1 MALILSV
8 PLANQ
13 LQVFFLNLRDVY
25 EIRERSS
32 RIYSWPALV
41 TSQILV
47 ELPWNIM
54 GSTLFFLCWYWT
66 VGFPTDRGGY
76 TYLLLGILF
85 PIYYTTIGQA
95 VAATSPTAE
104 IAGILFSFLFSF
116 VLTFDGVVQPYSQ
129 LGWWRWMYRVS
140 PYTYLIEG
148 LVSQGKLSPSD
159 GPPSLTNVPPV
170 QFSPDSRSSVPQK
183 SLQ

>member
-13 LQVFFLNLRDVY
+13 LQVVFLNIRKVY
-25 EIRERSS
+25 EIRERPS

-47 ELPWNIM
+47 EIPWNIL
-54 GSTLFFLCWYWT
+54 GSTFFFFCWYWT
-66 VGFPTDRGGY
+66 IGFPTDRGGY
-76 TYLLLGILF
+76 TYLMLGILF
-85 PIYYTTIGQA
+85 PTYYTTIGQA
-95 VAATSPTAE
+95 VAAMSPTAE

-116 VLTFDGVVQPYSQ
+116 VLTFDGVVQPFSQ
-129 LGWWRWMYRVS
+129 LGWWRWVYRIS

-148 LVSQGKLSPSD
+148 LVSQSKFRPR
-159 GPPSLTNVPPV
+159 SLGLT
-170 QFSPDSRSSVPQK
+170 S
-183 SLQ
+183 